1 MSPLRAWRARGRRW
15 RDRRQLRRAERQM
28 RMRVGGEPPPERT
41 LALAFEQLCR
51 QLERPF
57 SATEIRAAAPPDDG
71 RSMTLGGLLLAAERL
86 GFKSREIEASPRNLA
101 AMPPPFLLVGRRP
114 GAGWLVRSRT
124 GDHLVVV
131 EPGGERS
138 SALSL
143 ETVADMAARAVLLKP
158 LANPAPQQA
167 VERIDPAPAQA
178 GGLGARPRVGGD
190 QPSGARDADLP
201 DDRVQQG
208 RQPIHRYPSASY
220 GVG

>member
-1 MSPLRAWRARGRRW
+1 
-15 RDRRQLRRAERQM
+15 M

-131 EPGGERS
+131 EPGEDRS
-138 SALSL
+138 SALGL

-158 LANPAPQQA
+158 LAKPAPQQQWRESILRRLKPVVWELA
-167 VERIDPAPAQA
+167 LASVVINLLALATPIFLMTVYNKVDSPSTAILQ
-178 GGLGARPRVGGD
+178 RPMAWAKVLRCKRY
-190 QPSGARDADLP
+190 SGRLVPPKSCVVPPLLP
-201 DDRVQQG
+201 
-208 RQPIHRYPSASY
+208 
-220 GVG
+220 